1 MNGIATKKVSII
13 VPVHNAE
20 KTLNM
25 CVESIIN
32 QDYRPCR
39 FSFYGNV
46 KFLKFPQKCIL
57 KAHCGFLLVEEAS
70 ENLKNFL
77 KHLAKWAFSDSR
89 SERNTQKSPEM

>member
-1 MNGIATKKVSII
+1 MNRHTHLFIVGISFYTVSLRMT
-13 VPVHNAE
+13 ARFDFE
-20 KTLNM
+20 L
-25 CVESIIN
+25 
-32 QDYRPCR
+32 CR